1 MTLYISALNLD
12 ARAHRRLNITDNY
25 SLHRVVYSLFDD
37 VRSEQQKQRS
47 VASGIQWV
55 DKGGDR
61 RGRRIL
67 IMADRAPGE
76 PEAGELDTKILSET
90 FLTHPYYRFSICLNP
105 TRRNKHT
112 GKQIPVIGRE
122 AICAWFCQRAAGWGF
137 DVQPGQVQ
145 TESINV
151 QQMKIAA
158 GKIITLHQA
167 TLSGRLTVTH
177 PEIFKNSF
185 MHGIG
190 RGRAFG
196 CGLLQIVPLPEITFF
211 E

>member
-1 MTLYISALNLD
+1 MTLYISVLNLD
-12 ARAHRRLNITDNY
+12 PKAYRRLNITDNY

-55 DKGGDR
+55 DKGGDM
-61 RGRRIL
+61 RGRKIL
-67 IMADRAPGE
+67 IMANRPPRE
-76 PEAGELDTKILSET
+76 PQAGELETKILSES

-105 TRRNKHT
+105 TRRNKKT
-112 GKQIPVIGRE
+112 GKQIPILGRE
-122 AICAWFCQRAAGWGF
+122 AIGAWFYQRAASWGF
-137 DVQPGQVQ
+137 EVRRDQLQ
-145 TESINV
+145 TENINV
-151 QQMKIAA
+151 QQMKLAA
-158 GKIITLHQA
+158 GKIITLQQA

-185 MHGIG
+185 MQGIG

-196 CGLLQIVPLPEITFF
+196 CGLLQIVPLTEFTFF
-211 E
+211 D